1 MIMSTSDDCDAGRR
15 SHRVSHLAFFAASL
29 LFGTCV
35 VVAIAANG
43 TPTSR
48 AADQSESTRT
58 DELHQSVSPS
68 PGLNRAPE
76 FVGKEVCR
84 QCHAENYDLHANSG
98 HASTFAVSSE
108 SDLAEKFDGKT
119 LDVGDPYGAFQ
130 YSRDSRGL
138 VARRLDDDDAEAFH
152 LQYLLGSGRNAI
164 TPLTLVRDDDGSTAG
179 VEHRVSW
186 FGSHDGFGLTPGHA
200 GKLPTTDLEFFGD
213 LVHGK
218 SLQECVRCHTT
229 SGTIEGNGVVDLVA
243 NVNCERCHGP
253 GSEHVRQA
261 RLSEPP
267 PPYSVGHGGWDL
279 ESELQLCGSCH
290 RLPRHISPRELRDY
304 TPEMLR
310 FQPVG
315 MLRSECYLKS
325 QGSFMCSTCHNP
337 HADSKSKSK
346 EAYVQDCRNC
356 HSNESEA
363 HVTCPVSTTEGC
375 IECHMPPVTF
385 EQGMVFHDH
394 WIRVRDDQ

>member
-1 MIMSTSDDCDAGRR
+1 MSRLS
-15 SHRVSHLAFFAASL
+15 LFAAGLILGVLIVIS
-29 LFGTCV
+29 
-35 VVAIAANG
+35 IAATG
-43 TPTSR
+43 APTTL
-48 AADQSESTRT
+48 AADQSESTRK
-58 DELHQSVSPS
+58 DESPQPGSPPSSV
-68 PGLNRAPE
+68 NRAPE
-76 FVGKEVCR
+76 YVGKEACR
-84 QCHAENYDLHANSG
+84 QCHAENYELHANSG
-98 HASTFAVSSE
+98 HASTFAVSSDSE
-108 SDLAEKFDGKT
+108 LTEKFDGKT
-119 LDVGDPYGAFQ
+119 LDVGAPYGAFR
-130 YSRDSRGL
+130 YSRNSGGL
-138 VARRLDDDDAEAFH
+138 VARRLNDDEAESFQ

-164 TPLTLVRDDDGSTAG
+164 TPLTLVRDEDGSTAG

-186 FGSHDGFGLTPGHA
+186 FGSHQGFGLTPGHA
-200 GKLPTTDLEFFGD
+200 EKLPTMDVEFFGD
-213 LVHGK
+213 LVRGK

-229 SGTIEGNGVVDLVA
+229 SGTIEGDRVVDLVA

-261 RLSEPP
+261 RLSDTP
-267 PPYSVGHGGWDL
+267 PPYSVGHGSWDL

-315 MLRSECYLKS
+315 MLRSECYLES
-325 QGSFMCSTCHNP
+325 QDSFMCSTCHNP

-346 EAYVQDCRNC
+346 DAYIQDCRKC